1 MALAHCD
8 VKLELREILL
18 KNRPQELLAISPKGT
33 VPVLQLENGEII
45 DESIEIMEWV
55 VKLKKSN
62 WMDFDYKTQ
71 KELININDTK
81 FVDSGAF
88 SYTQPFL
95 ADRVYELDDE
105 GGVKSEDATYLCT
118 WLSGGVGKRG
128 VWVDRYFYPDL
139 ASKEEALSSNDTY
152 NVTYEQLV
160 ENLIM
165 NNSSLKTSVE
175 KKYIFD
181 KKSDFV
187 FQPNKRYRYER
198 IKAKQ

>member
-1 MALAHCD
+1 M
-8 VKLELREILL
+8 VPFTKL
-18 KNRPQELLAISPKGT
+18 
-33 VPVLQLENGEII
+33 
-45 DESIEIMEWV
+45 
-55 VKLKKSN
+55 
-62 WMDFDYKTQ
+62 
-71 KELININDTK
+71 NINDTK

-128 VWVDRYFYPDL
+128 VWVDRYFYTDL

-152 NVTYEQLV
+152 NVTYEELV

-198 IKAKQ
+198 IKKDELERKYKKYFLKINPNDYKLNTTIQN